1 MKSNTKKGFI
11 TFVIFSMLV
20 LAPAKSYARPF
31 IGSEDEIITNSDQ
44 EGCIVTTRITYSYFF
59 WIKVGQS
66 EEIISIVC

>member
-1 MKSNTKKGFI
+1 MQG
-11 TFVIFSMLV
+11 
-20 LAPAKSYARPF
+20 PF